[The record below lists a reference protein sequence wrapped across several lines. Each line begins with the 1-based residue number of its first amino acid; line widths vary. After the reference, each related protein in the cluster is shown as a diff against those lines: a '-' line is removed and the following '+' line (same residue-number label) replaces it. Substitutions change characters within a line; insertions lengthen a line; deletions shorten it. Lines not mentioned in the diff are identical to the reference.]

1 MPQYVKT
8 RVFACRTCENA
19 CMSVAWDDLRTVM
32 MLVRHRSLAGAAEA
46 LGVNYTTVARRVRRA
61 EDALNQLLFERLPE
75 GYRPTEAAHLLA
87 EHAGQ
92 MEKTEHSMM
101 RQLQGAETELSGA
114 LTITAPQLLIASFL
128 SPVIDQFTKA
138 HPRIDLRLLATNEL
152 LDLARLEAD
161 LAIRISRDPGDTL
174 MGLRLLKQQNAS
186 FANQDT
192 AERISSDPKAIIDW
206 IVYDAYPNVPKGIGS
221 EYPNNNVRFRFDD
234 MVAMVGAAQAGLG
247 VVRMPMFLG
256 RASAGLVQVP
266 VLPPQPYADIWVVG
280 HPDVW
285 PSQKLSAF
293 RDILVSYCKIHRR
306 QFVA

>member
-1 MPQYVKT
+1 M
-8 RVFACRTCENA
+8 N
-19 CMSVAWDDLRTVM
+19 VAWDDLRTVM
-32 MLVRHRSLAGAAEA
+32 MLVRHGSLAGAADA

-61 EDALNQLLFERLPE
+61 EAALNQLLFERLPD
-75 GYRPTEAAHLLA
+75 GYRPTDAAHLLA
-87 EHAGQ
+87 EHADQ

-101 RQLQGAETELSGA
+101 RQLQGAETELSGV

-138 HPRIDLRLLATNEL
+138 HPRIDLRILATNEL
-152 LDLARLEAD
+152 LDLTRLEAD
-161 LAIRISRDPGDTL
+161 LAIRISRNPGDTL
-174 MGLRLLKQQNAS
+174 TGLRLLKQQNAS
-186 FANQDT
+186 FANQDI
-192 AERISSDPKAIIDW
+192 AERIASDPTAIIDW
-206 IVYDAYPNVPKGIGS
+206 VVYDAYPNVPKGIGS
-221 EYPNNNVRFRFDD
+221 EFPNNKVRFRFDD